1 MFFQLDYPDVLA
13 LQMFS
18 ALFIYFTL
26 KTNHNLFGFG
36 HVLWLIA
43 MLGVEFLKWNAFDPS
58 IVVLFDIFLLFL
70 VILEMTIL
78 HQQQLPFFTFVL
90 ISNKLSAPL
99 CRNHLLRP
107 HIEFALMFLIGPFVF
122 TP

>member
-26 KTNHNLFGFG
+26 KTKHNLFGFG

-58 IVVLFDIFLLFL
+58 IVLLFYIFLLFL
-70 VILEMTIL
+70 VILEMTIY
-78 HQQQLPFFTFVL
+78 TN
-90 ISNKLSAPL
+90 SNYLFSLS
-99 CRNHLLRP
+99 
-107 HIEFALMFLIGPFVF
+107 F
-122 TP
+122 